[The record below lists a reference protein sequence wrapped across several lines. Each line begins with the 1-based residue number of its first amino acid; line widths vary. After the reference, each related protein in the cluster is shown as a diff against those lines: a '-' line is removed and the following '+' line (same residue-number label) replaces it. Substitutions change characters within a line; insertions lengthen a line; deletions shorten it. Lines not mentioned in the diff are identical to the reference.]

1 MSEQNLRMSVTSK
14 NKVKVTTT
22 KRKIVAGT
30 VVKQKLHKTMLN
42 RCERHFIQ
50 GYCQRIEKPVGAPVE
65 KRQQRF

>member
-42 RCERHFIQ
+42 R
-50 GYCQRIEKPVGAPVE
+50 
-65 KRQQRF
+65 